1 MITPVLSQDVKGTT
15 AEAESM
21 TFRTLKGFNGSGVT
35 FESVKYPGY
44 YLTSKNG
51 VLSMTQDP
59 SDKDATFFVSTDTE
73 IKSGKARKTKR
84 MYTVGEELKTNDI
97 RIQLYLETGKTV
109 KITDYTTNADKID
122 MTTTGKKT
130 LKVTY
135 EYNGE
140 KKTDNIQ
147 IIVVDSAYKK
157 K

>member
-1 MITPVLSQDVKGTT
+1 
-15 AEAESM
+15 
-21 TFRTLKGFNGSGVT
+21 
-35 FESVKYPGY
+35 
-44 YLTSKNG
+44 
-51 VLSMTQDP
+51 MTQDP

-84 MYTVGEELKTNDI
+84 MYTVGEKLKTNDI

-109 KITDYTTNADKID
+109 KITDYTTNVDKID

-147 IIVVDSAYKK
+147 ITVVDSAYKK

>member
-1 MITPVLSQDVKGTT
+1 
-15 AEAESM
+15 
-21 TFRTLKGFNGSGVT
+21 
-35 FESVKYPGY
+35 
-44 YLTSKNG
+44 
-51 VLSMTQDP
+51 MTQDP

-84 MYTVGEELKTNDI
+84 MYTVGEKLKTNDI

-140 KKTDNIQ
+140 KKTEIFRSQLLIPHIKRNKR
-147 IIVVDSAYKK
+147 S
-157 K
+157 

>member
-1 MITPVLSQDVKGTT
+1 
-15 AEAESM
+15 
-21 TFRTLKGFNGSGVT
+21 
-35 FESVKYPGY
+35 
-44 YLTSKNG
+44 
-51 VLSMTQDP
+51 MTQDP
-59 SDKDATFFVSTDTE
+59 YDKDATFFVSTDTE

-147 IIVVDSAYKK
+147 ITVVDSAYKK

>member
-1 MITPVLSQDVKGTT
+1 
-15 AEAESM
+15 
-21 TFRTLKGFNGSGVT
+21 
-35 FESVKYPGY
+35 
-44 YLTSKNG
+44 
-51 VLSMTQDP
+51 MTQDP

-84 MYTVGEELKTNDI
+84 MYTVGEKLKTNDI

-135 EYNGE
+135 GYNGE

-147 IIVVDSAYKK
+147 ITVVDSAYKK

>member
-1 MITPVLSQDVKGTT
+1 
-15 AEAESM
+15 
-21 TFRTLKGFNGSGVT
+21 
-35 FESVKYPGY
+35 
-44 YLTSKNG
+44 
-51 VLSMTQDP
+51 
-59 SDKDATFFVSTDTE
+59 
-73 IKSGKARKTKR
+73 
-84 MYTVGEELKTNDI
+84 
-97 RIQLYLETGKTV
+97 
-109 KITDYTTNADKID
+109 